1 MPWNPRKPLKI
12 RDKFFTRKKKDFKSN
27 LFFSNF
33 ISTTSNV
40 IFKKELINHIGYF
53 RNLRFAH
60 DWDFFLRA
68 SFHGKLKLVPKALIS
83 YRIHNSN
90 TISSNKKMMTL
101 EICIIYAY
109 YMRKFSIESP
119 LAKNLLFLEDY
130 FNYYNLQENYEL
142 ILALVL
148 LFNSRTKKGASG
160 TYKDLLSNKELLEY
174 FLHKVII

>member
-1 MPWNPRKPLKI
+1 
-12 RDKFFTRKKKDFKSN
+12 
-27 LFFSNF
+27 
-33 ISTTSNV
+33 
-40 IFKKELINHIGYF
+40 
-53 RNLRFAH
+53 
-60 DWDFFLRA
+60 
-68 SFHGKLKLVPKALIS
+68 
-83 YRIHNSN
+83 
-90 TISSNKKMMTL
+90 
-101 EICIIYAY
+101 
-109 YMRKFSIESP
+109 MRKFSIESP